1 MQQKDFGVI
10 QKVCSHKFSTCF
22 PHVHPCSFYMQNAYE
37 FLNETFRSEKGEK
50 TFFVVNSTKTLFFT
64 QIYIYDSNNK
74 NIYMLIYKKRFK
86 KCICLFQRTFS
97 NCQATY

>member
-1 MQQKDFGVI
+1 
-10 QKVCSHKFSTCF
+10 
-22 PHVHPCSFYMQNAYE
+22 MQNAYE

-74 NIYMLIYKKRFK
+74 NIYMLIYKKDPK
-86 KCICLFQRTFS
+86 KCLRLFNKTFS
-97 NCQATY
+97 NVQATY